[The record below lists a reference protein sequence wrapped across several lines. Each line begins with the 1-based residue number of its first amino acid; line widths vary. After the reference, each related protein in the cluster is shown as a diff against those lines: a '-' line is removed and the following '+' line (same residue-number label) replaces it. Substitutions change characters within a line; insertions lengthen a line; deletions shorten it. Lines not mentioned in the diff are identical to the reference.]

1 MTPPAGAN
9 VCRVSVTLPYT
20 TTSASVARSE
30 TVVWTHDASAGDDA
44 SVAQNSTAAIKTN
57 ARTRSLTGFR
67 RTRGGS
73 GSLGRLSAEERAQP
87 VAECLQ
93 DRDGDQSVL
102 PDHVVELAPREHQ
115 TFHRPERGDRRGA
128 GPTVEKRDLSE
139 EIARPKLA
147 QVAALAPHLRGPG
160 EDDEELAAARPL
172 AAEIPSR
179 DEVHFVDL
187 RRDEGKLL
195 VIARREQRY
204 RLQHR
209 DPWISHRRRG
219 YVVGRPVA
227 RRPGASGGTRR
238 WGAYNAAGRACFVGL
253 PAITRREKSLLSS
266 EGFVRPGRRHH
277 VVLQ

>member
-87 VAECLQ
+87 VAECLE

-102 PDHVVELAPREHQ
+102 PDHVVELGPREHQ
-115 TFHRPERGDRRGA
+115 TFHRAERGDRRGA
-128 GPTVEKRDLSE
+128 GPTVEKRDLPKKSPGPSSRRW
-139 EIARPKLA
+139 RPWRRTSAVPVRMTKNSPP
-147 QVAALAPHLRGPG
+147 LAPSRQRSRPATKSTSSTCVAMKASCLSSHSANRGTALSIAIRGSAIRGEATWSGERSQGGSVVPAAGLEPALRG
-160 EDDEELAAARPL
+160 
-172 AAEIPSR
+172 
-179 DEVHFVDL
+179 F
-187 RRDEGKLL
+187 
-195 VIARREQRY
+195 
-204 RLQHR
+204 
-209 DPWISHRRRG
+209 
-219 YVVGRPVA
+219 
-227 RRPGASGGTRR
+227 
-238 WGAYNAAGRACFVGL
+238 
-253 PAITRREKSLLSS
+253 
-266 EGFVRPGRRHH
+266 
-277 VVLQ
+277 